1 MRIFKAASQCARSFV
16 VASVCSVLM
25 VGPHVN
31 VAMAYQYP
39 PSSSV
44 MKSRIFIAPRS
55 LNSVTSTGVIATSS
69 SNLRIQ
75 KLTTVSAGVISVSP
89 SGPTLLGYGSNF
101 PSYLMT
107 FQSTDTSNSQVA
119 IPTAESMLTTQ
130 AYCANIASVSTPST
144 FITSGPLNV
153 GSYLVS
159 CAGPA
164 TVSVTDD
171 SLQEIFLY
179 TVQYPAISLVI
190 TPTGHTPTFGTA
202 TPTADGFTLL
212 ITNWDP
218 YFTWTGTDSAGG
230 QVNFSSGTI
239 VVTGLAPGTSST
251 VTVTTTQTGYTTAGA
266 TSSAISSVT
275 GAALNPTFGTPTP
288 TADGFTVQIS
298 NYSANYTWAGTATAS
313 GSVAI
318 SGTGLV
324 TVTGVAP
331 GTSSTATITTTR
343 TGYGGGSNT
352 VSATSTTGAAL
363 NPTFGTPTPTAD
375 GFTVQISNYSANYS
389 WAGTAT
395 ASGSVAISDTG
406 FVTVTGVAP
415 GTSST
420 ATITTTRTSYAGG
433 SNTVSATSTTGAA
446 LNPTF
451 GTPTPTADGFILQIT
466 NWDNAFIWDGTDSVS
481 GAVTMI
487 SPSGL
492 ITVTG
497 LPRSRSSI
505 VTVTTTRTG
514 YFPGSASAPAV
525 ITLSPLALTPPSA
538 PTTYTVHFDIQGHG
552 RPIADLTGVITAVLP
567 SESADGYFTFSGWS
581 TTRTGTP
588 LSGSYTPSAN
598 STLYA
603 LWADHTPV
611 TPTPTP
617 TPTETPQNPG
627 GQVAEPIILPKTP
640 VVKRAVPVKFSQRA
654 VPFLSVAL
662 FTKFA
667 DITSHTKEVAIP
679 HDAGAIIKLTAG
691 VAQSLSNELQ
701 LVITKTGVKFTAV
714 KGWTGRIAVPVVSTV
729 NKKLVESF
737 VGVEE
742 DPASVVHPTFVLLDT
757 HRAKVSWSA
766 SASQVLEYNLY
777 LGSKLVCTT
786 NHTSCVLS
794 INSIT
799 NFVHNLQIES
809 VGHQSTYSIKV
820 LPTYLQNTL
829 ISAGNVHFDNN
840 SQVLSSSEI
849 LNLDSVIVTL
859 RELGVTQV
867 TINGHADSAGGTN
880 NQKLSIARARAV
892 EIYMAK
898 KLPQLKIAI
907 HGFSS
912 KVPISSNANSSGR
925 SNNRRA
931 EILVG

>member
-266 TSSAISSVT
+266 TSSAISSV
-275 GAALNPTFGTPTP
+275 
-288 TADGFTVQIS
+288 
-298 NYSANYTWAGTATAS
+298 
-313 GSVAI
+313 
-318 SGTGLV
+318 
-324 TVTGVAP
+324 
-331 GTSSTATITTTR
+331 
-343 TGYGGGSNT
+343 
-352 VSATSTTGAAL
+352 TGAAL

-931 EILVG
+931 EILIG

>member
-230 QVNFSSGTI
+230 QVNISSGTI
-239 VVTGLAPGTSST
+239 VVTWLAPGTSST

-288 TADGFTVQIS
+288 TSDGFTVQIS
-298 NYSANYTWAGTATAS
+298 NYSANY
-313 GSVAI
+313 
-318 SGTGLV
+318 
-324 TVTGVAP
+324 
-331 GTSSTATITTTR
+331 
-343 TGYGGGSNT
+343 Y
-352 VSATSTTGAAL
+352 
-363 NPTFGTPTPTAD
+363 
-375 GFTVQISNYSANYS
+375 

-466 NWDNAFIWDGTDSVS
+466 NWDNAFIWDGTDSVI

-640 VVKRAVPVKFSQRA
+640 VVKRAVPVKFSRRA

-691 VAQSLSNELQ
+691 VAQSLSNKLQ

-729 NKKLVESF
+729 NKKLVEFF

-809 VGHQSTYSIKV
+809 IGHQSTYSIKV

-931 EILVG
+931 EILIG